1 MALRERPLLLL
12 ARRLA
17 LWRELD
23 RPEHLLKEIPKAKHA
38 LTLLLV
44 EAVVARQRGEFLHER
59 RMQVLREVR
68 RQVVAQPRE

>member
-1 MALRERPLLLL
+1 MALCKRPLLLL

-17 LWRELD
+17 LWWELD
-23 RPEHLLKEIPKAKHA
+23 RPEHLLEEIPKAKHA
-38 LTLLLV
+38 LALLLV